1 MKIMDDFDTLQ
12 GQWRQVRLE
21 ANGIIDPPDDHGGHG
36 AITIIEGDTF
46 SVRRERGEV
55 LLAGHFVLDTTKQ
68 PKSITWIDS
77 MGDDAGKRLPA
88 SYVLDDDQFLFIAA
102 DEGMAQPTAFVT
114 SAGLTLRG
122 FVRHRP

>member
-1 MKIMDDFDTLQ
+1 MDDFDTLQ

-21 ANGIIDPPDDHGGHG
+21 ENGIIDPPDAHGGHG
-36 AITIIEGDTF
+36 AITTIDGDTF
-46 SVRRERGEV
+46 AVRLDGGEV
-55 LLAGHFVLDTTKQ
+55 LLAGRFMLDPRTQ

-88 SYVLDDDQFLFIAA
+88 SYVLDDEQFVFIAA

-114 SAGLTLRG
+114 SPGLTLRG